1 MVKSKSLR
9 NSEPSNQ
16 SMSEVHRL
24 LAQAK
29 AIQESTASKQSTSCL
44 DCVRSADLKYCYDA
58 ETGAGKCCSM
68 NDLESK
74 GCNREENPRIVCS
87 TDKLIAA
94 SAPYEVCPHNQDQCD
109 TKMLFLNNR
118 MQGHSLDDHS
128 KDSTKELL
136 NTLEE
141 GGAGIF
147 GTSPMLEGLTTRKTS
162 QNATY
167 QENKGIVASGNG
179 EAVTESGEIS
189 EVKVRSLAEVSE
201 SKALNIDNQVAQVPL
216 IDDSYWRQ
224 VEINSQN
231 GTVCSYQL
239 LNQDGTNT
247 NNVFEIQLSGLA
259 NVQIGLYYGQFGEE
273 DMDALQSLTSFFY
286 DMSF

>member
-1 MVKSKSLR
+1 
-9 NSEPSNQ
+9 
-16 SMSEVHRL
+16 
-24 LAQAK
+24 
-29 AIQESTASKQSTSCL
+29 
-44 DCVRSADLKYCYDA
+44 
-58 ETGAGKCCSM
+58 
-68 NDLESK
+68 
-74 GCNREENPRIVCS
+74 
-87 TDKLIAA
+87 
-94 SAPYEVCPHNQDQCD
+94 
-109 TKMLFLNNR
+109 

-201 SKALNIDNQVAQVPL
+201 SKALDIDN
-216 IDDSYWRQ
+216 
-224 VEINSQN
+224 
-231 GTVCSYQL
+231 
-239 LNQDGTNT
+239 
-247 NNVFEIQLSGLA
+247 
-259 NVQIGLYYGQFGEE
+259 
-273 DMDALQSLTSFFY
+273 
-286 DMSF
+286 